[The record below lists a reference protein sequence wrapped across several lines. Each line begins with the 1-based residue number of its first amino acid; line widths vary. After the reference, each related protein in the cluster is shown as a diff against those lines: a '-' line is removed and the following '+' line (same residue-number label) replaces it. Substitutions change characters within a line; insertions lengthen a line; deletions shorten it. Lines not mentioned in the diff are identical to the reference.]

1 MEEVTATGESIIV
14 LSFLLVFGELVNT
27 KELTTLFLVEST
39 LKILS
44 GLVPEMS
51 VELSISSLL
60 GVISLAC
67 RRLELRVSLVLTL
80 EPEDRLLTE
89 LSVEAV
95 TEPLLM
101 LEPEDRSLTEL
112 LAEAVR
118 GTLLTLE
125 REDRLLTL
133 EPEDKG
139 WNQIRNH
146 IF

>member
-1 MEEVTATGESIIV
+1 
-14 LSFLLVFGELVNT
+14 
-27 KELTTLFLVEST
+27 
-39 LKILS
+39 LKILR
-44 GLVPEMS
+44 GLVSEIP
-51 VELSISSLL
+51 VELSISYLL

-125 REDRLLTL
+125 R
-133 EPEDKG
+133 
-139 WNQIRNH
+139 
-146 IF
+146 F